1 MLARSG
7 LVGGTEEMR
16 TTADINQ
23 YQMNKKQ
30 ELYNAQQQ
38 KIQAIQ
44 AEARKMA
51 EENIAANK
59 NLALKASEQ
68 KFSQANTQLL
78 TAASTRKTEADIE
91 NIKNT
96 MAIQAQQM
104 KLDNRDKAIALIKEL
119 GTANAD

>member
-1 MLARSG
+1 
-7 LVGGTEEMR
+7 
-16 TTADINQ
+16 
-23 YQMNKKQ
+23 
-30 ELYNAQQQ
+30 
-38 KIQAIQ
+38 
-44 AEARKMA
+44 
-51 EENIAANK
+51 
-59 NLALKASEQ
+59 
-68 KFSQANTQLL
+68 L

>member
-1 MLARSG
+1 
-7 LVGGTEEMR
+7 
-16 TTADINQ
+16 
-23 YQMNKKQ
+23 
-30 ELYNAQQQ
+30 
-38 KIQAIQ
+38 
-44 AEARKMA
+44 MA